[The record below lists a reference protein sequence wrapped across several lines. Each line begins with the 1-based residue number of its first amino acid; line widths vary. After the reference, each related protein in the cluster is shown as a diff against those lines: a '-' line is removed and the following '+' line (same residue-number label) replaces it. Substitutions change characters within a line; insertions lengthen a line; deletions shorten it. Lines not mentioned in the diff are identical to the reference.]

1 MNPSPLCFLPRLP
14 SQLQHRLEAERQRLA
29 EEEQLR
35 NQMTARRAKAEAE
48 RNHQERLV
56 QLAQQQEEREREE
69 KEEAR
74 RKKEL
79 LEHMEREKEKPV
91 DHSDMVDRMFGFLG
105 NSGPLPNQDGQAPSG
120 FEVCVY
126 GFCGLIM
133 IDWMILKKCYT
144 YWCIL
149 SIRVCFPAAQ
159 DLEKIPC
166 GEEAEEEVVNEALP
180 LPDEEDEDLSE
191 YKFSKFAATYFQG
204 VSTHTYIRRPLKQ
217 PLLFHEDEGDQLV
230 RT

>member
-1 MNPSPLCFLPRLP
+1 MFTPVMFPFSSSSFKSSNANIKKNANQYHPPTLLCEPLLPPRLP
-14 SQLQHRLEAERQRLA
+14 SQLQHRQEAEHQRLA

-48 RNHQERLV
+48 RKHQERLI

-79 LEHMEREKEKPV
+79 LEQMEREKEQPV

-105 NSGPLPNQDGQAPSG
+105 NSGPLPNQDGQAPAG

-126 GFCGLIM
+126 GSRGPIKM
-133 IDWMILKKCYT
+133 SD
-144 YWCIL
+144 
-149 SIRVCFPAAQ
+149 
-159 DLEKIPC
+159 
-166 GEEAEEEVVNEALP
+166 
-180 LPDEEDEDLSE
+180 
-191 YKFSKFAATYFQG
+191 
-204 VSTHTYIRRPLKQ
+204 
-217 PLLFHEDEGDQLV
+217 
-230 RT
+230 

>member
-1 MNPSPLCFLPRLP
+1 MLKEDELSFVNPRFLFFLR

-48 RNHQERLV
+48 RKHQERLI

-79 LEHMEREKEKPV
+79 LEQMEREKEQPV

-105 NSGPLPNQDGQAPSG
+105 NSGPLPNQDGQAPAG
-120 FEVCVY
+120 FEVCRSSWTI
-126 GFCGLIM
+126 CLLSNLNITSPLALGLSY
-133 IDWMILKKCYT
+133 C
-144 YWCIL
+144 
-149 SIRVCFPAAQ
+149 
-159 DLEKIPC
+159 
-166 GEEAEEEVVNEALP
+166 
-180 LPDEEDEDLSE
+180 
-191 YKFSKFAATYFQG
+191 
-204 VSTHTYIRRPLKQ
+204 
-217 PLLFHEDEGDQLV
+217 
-230 RT
+230 